1 MQLGEVVTP
10 AVYVFAGGIDL
21 CTSQLNR
28 GIDSPDQ
35 LSSYVGE
42 VSRLTEK

>member
-21 CTSQLNR
+21 CTTQLNR
-28 GIDSPDQ
+28 GIDSPDP
-35 LSSYVGE
+35 SGMVCE
-42 VSRLTEK
+42 